1 MKRPINFRTILLAC
15 LIISVGQ
22 LSMGLVMPSL
32 PWIAKDFSVSL
43 DQAQLLVSIYLLGFG
58 PSQFIYGPMSDALGR
73 KKVLLAGL
81 LIAMS
86 GLLMI
91 IFWSHTFT
99 GMVLGRFLQGLGT
112 GCCAVLA
119 RASTRDQFS
128 GNELPVAMS
137 YIAMAASITPLIAP
151 VIGGFI
157 NFHFGWS
164 MVFISLLGYVSLA
177 WII

>member
-1 MKRPINFRTILLAC
+1 MVNHHE
-15 LIISVGQ
+15 
-22 LSMGLVMPSL
+22 PSHQFPHDSIGMFDHQCWPTEHGFSDAF

-99 GMVLGRFLQGLGT
+99 GMVLGRFCKAWGQVAARCWLELL
-112 GCCAVLA
+112 LA
-119 RASTRDQFS
+119 TNLV
-128 GNELPVAMS
+128 GMS
-137 YIAMAASITPLIAP
+137 FPSRCLT
-151 VIGGFI
+151 
-157 NFHFGWS
+157 
-164 MVFISLLGYVSLA
+164 LLWQRPSRR
-177 WII
+177 

>member
-99 GMVLGRFLQGLGT
+99 GMVLGRFLQGWGRVAARCWLGLP
-112 GCCAVLA
+112 LA
-119 RASTRDQFS
+119 TSLV
-128 GNELPVAMS
+128 EMS
-137 YIAMAASITPLIAP
+137 FPSRCLT
-151 VIGGFI
+151 
-157 NFHFGWS
+157 
-164 MVFISLLGYVSLA
+164 LLWQRPSRR
-177 WII
+177 

>member
-1 MKRPINFRTILLAC
+1 MNRPINFRTILLAC

-91 IFWSHTFT
+91 IFWSHT
-99 GMVLGRFLQGLGT
+99 
-112 GCCAVLA
+112 
-119 RASTRDQFS
+119 
-128 GNELPVAMS
+128 
-137 YIAMAASITPLIAP
+137 
-151 VIGGFI
+151 
-157 NFHFGWS
+157 
-164 MVFISLLGYVSLA
+164 
-177 WII
+177 